1 MNDQVRWKDM
11 THEQRQEYAAVKNR
25 EYRQRLKEMYGT
37 TRPKRGQQPL
47 LRKPTIDPKQLKMP
61 RISQFTFR
69 ARCAT
74 SKNNYQKIRILARCA
89 IGSRRYPSSSDHPT
103 MYIYGNSSTTNH
115 HDEETE
121 TM

>member
-61 RISQFTFR
+61 RISQFTFQGTMR
-69 ARCAT
+69 DLEKQLPENTDIGTLRYRF
-74 SKNNYQKIRILARCA
+74 KKIPIQQRPPYDVYLRQFINNE
-89 IGSRRYPSSSDHPT
+89 PS
-103 MYIYGNSSTTNH
+103 
-115 HDEETE
+115 
-121 TM
+121 